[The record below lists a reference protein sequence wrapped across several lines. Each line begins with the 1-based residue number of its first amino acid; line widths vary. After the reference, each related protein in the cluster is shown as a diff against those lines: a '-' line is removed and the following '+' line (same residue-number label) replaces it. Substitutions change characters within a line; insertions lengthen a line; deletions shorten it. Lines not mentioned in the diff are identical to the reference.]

1 MKSAILRPILR
12 NISFHSLVSGSK
24 SLLKKMQEPIGIG
37 KKRQKLLQPSTGTA
51 IGEREKEKPDPKKR
65 EIKI

>member
-1 MKSAILRPILR
+1 
-12 NISFHSLVSGSK
+12 
-24 SLLKKMQEPIGIG
+24 MQEPIGIG